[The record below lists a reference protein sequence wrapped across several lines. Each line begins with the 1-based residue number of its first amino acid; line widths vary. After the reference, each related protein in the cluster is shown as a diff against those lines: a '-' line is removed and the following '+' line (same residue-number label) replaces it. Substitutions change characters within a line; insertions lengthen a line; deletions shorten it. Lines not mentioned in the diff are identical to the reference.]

1 LTLLLFFRYG
11 EGEDEASSSTSKT
24 KVNITETMSS
34 DDSKMNISNVT
45 NVVAGKLNMF
55 GKSVGGLGSKLGGG
69 GWF

>member
-1 LTLLLFFRYG
+1 
-11 EGEDEASSSTSKT
+11 
-24 KVNITETMSS
+24 MS